1 MRHLE
6 TVEPPAD
13 LDARRIQVTLAE
25 SGPRYVSPDLE
36 FAVWA
41 ATIGESRDGEP
52 VTIAG
57 ALGHVTAGD
66 QLVCTGAFSR
76 HPRYGWQFSV
86 ESFRSALPRSPDG
99 VVRWLTARVSGIG
112 PAFARAIVNHFGAE
126 EVFVELDRRPERLR
140 EVRTRSGR
148 AISRKSVERAIA
160 AWREVATVREV
171 EAFLFTHGIGA
182 ALAARLVRRYRDE
195 VVAVLT
201 HDPYRLVELPRVG
214 FKIADGIARS
224 LGVELDD
231 PQRLQAGLRFVLE
244 EAESDGNTFLPLNE
258 LWQRAGRLLGV
269 GEPDPLESA
278 LRAVV
283 AAAEVVVEGD
293 RVYRVELWELECRL
307 AVLVGERAEAAP
319 IELFEEPERPA
330 VSVSDEQWAV
340 VELVRTRALVL
351 LTGLPGA
358 GKTHTQ
364 RALVEISRRARKR
377 VLLCAPTGKAARR
390 MRDLTG
396 HDAVTIHR
404 ALGYSPN
411 EGGFRRNEDWPLSR
425 DYDLIIVD
433 EASMLSLE
441 LADALFRAVGD
452 CHVLLVGDTDQLPPI
467 GAGRVLADLVE
478 CGIVQRVHLTAIF
491 RQAARSLIIQSA
503 RRINA
508 GEPPFLSIEEARVAL
523 GADADLEEDFFF
535 IARHGPESM
544 LETVLELV
552 CERIPSRY
560 GLDPRTEVMTLVP
573 MRPGPVGLLALNEQ
587 LERRLNP
594 GDQPVVLARA
604 GLRVGSRIVQ
614 TKNDYTADREVMNGE
629 IAFVREWDDEEGEA
643 LLALDDGEREIALP
657 AAALETYSLAW
668 ALTVHRAQGSQFP
681 AIVAPWSTAYSHML
695 SRALLYTAVT
705 RAERL
710 CVLVG
715 ERKAVAIALRRAE
728 QRRRHSGLV
737 ERILASGPPE
747 SDYSE
752 RAAKQQVT
760 VRRAR

>member
-1 MRHLE
+1 VRHLE
-6 TVEPPAD
+6 PVEPPGD

-25 SGPRYVSPDLE
+25 SGPRYVSADLE

-41 ATIGESRDGEP
+41 ATTGESRDGEP

-66 QLVCTGAFSR
+66 QLVCTGAFSQ
-76 HPRYGWQFSV
+76 HPRHGWQFSV

-112 PAFARAIVNHFGAE
+112 PAFARAIVEHFGAD

-148 AISRKSVERAIA
+148 AISRRSVERAIA

-171 EAFLFTHGIGA
+171 EAFLFTHGISA

-195 VVAVLT
+195 VIAVLT

-214 FKIADGIARS
+214 FKIADGVARS
-224 LGVELDD
+224 LGVEFDD

-244 EAESDGNTFLPLNE
+244 EAESDGNTFLPVNE

-269 GEPDPLESA
+269 GEPDPLDSA
-278 LRAVV
+278 LRALV
-283 AAAEVVVEGD
+283 AAAEVVVEDD

-307 AVLVGERAEAAP
+307 SVLVDERAGAAP
-319 IELFEEPERPA
+319 TELFEEPERPA
-330 VSVSDEQWAV
+330 VDVSDEQWAV

-358 GKTHTQ
+358 GKTYTQ

-390 MRDLTG
+390 MRDLAG

-411 EGGFRRNEDWPLSR
+411 DGGFRRNEDWPLSR
-425 DYDLIIVD
+425 DFDLIIVD

-478 CGIVQRVHLTAIF
+478 CGIVPRVHLTAIF

-508 GEPPFLSIEEARVAL
+508 GEPPFLSVGEARVAL
-523 GADADLEEDFFF
+523 GADAELEEDFFF

-544 LETVLELV
+544 LEAVLELV

-560 GLDPRTEVMTLVP
+560 GLDPRTDVMTLVP
-573 MRPGPVGLLALNEQ
+573 MRPGPVGLLALNEE

-629 IAFVREWDDEEGEA
+629 IAFVRGWDDEEGDA
-643 LLALDDGEREIALP
+643 LLALDDGEREIVVP
-657 AAALETYSLAW
+657 AAALETYGLAW

-705 RAERL
+705 RAQRL

-715 ERKAVAIALRRAE
+715 ERKAVAIALGRAE

-737 ERILASGPPE
+737 ERILASGT
-747 SDYSE
+747 SE
-752 RAAKQQVT
+752 RS
-760 VRRAR
+760 